1 MFLTDRRPVT
11 WDMFISK
18 VERVE
23 IATARNMRRKLNLP
37 VTLGKH
43 KHYSQSLAGIIILF

>member
-1 MFLTDRRPVT
+1 MFLTDGRPVT

-18 VERVE
+18 VESVE
-23 IATARNMRRKLNLP
+23 ITTARNMRKKLILPVTLNPP

-43 KHYSQSLAGIIILF
+43 KHYS